1 MSQNAIQIIERLKE
15 KLHLKYDK
23 ELCKAL
29 DIKQNTLSTWK
40 KRDSLDFNKIIAICE
55 SETINLDYIFFGIES
70 SESSITNSEETIEED
85 MESKSPKAEVLKEFK
100 LVNTNRNIGLFTT
113 TMKCN
118 PNIDENLVVVGQKI
132 KKNTVSENVT
142 YVIEFMTKGF
152 VIDEL
157 ILISE
162 GLYKMKYCHECDMA
176 IQPKKHIRNL
186 WQVIDNVEVKPLLS

>member
-23 ELCKAL
+23 DLCKSL

-70 SESSITNSEETIEED
+70 SESSITNSEETMEED

-100 LVNTNRNIGLFTT
+100 LVNTN
-113 TMKCN
+113 
-118 PNIDENLVVVGQKI
+118 Q
-132 KKNTVSENVT
+132 S
-142 YVIEFMTKGF
+142 
-152 VIDEL
+152 
-157 ILISE
+157 
-162 GLYKMKYCHECDMA
+162 
-176 IQPKKHIRNL
+176 
-186 WQVIDNVEVKPLLS
+186 